1 MSTPRTMDG
10 NRQHHVFSDEQMADY
25 LDVRLRLAGC
35 NADSVGQALLLV
47 SELYGMGFV
56 AAPSGLTAEAM
67 RRLLDGSRPL
77 HRETVLGVLHG
88 LGLRLRVEVAE

>member
-77 HRETVLGVLHG
+77 HMETVLGVLHG